1 MSAATKEPLRVAALQ
16 YCAGGSFDET
26 LPQLESLITSAAAG
40 GAGLVCLPEAATFL
54 AANRRSLDAE
64 AEWEDDSP
72 TLRRLSTLAADL
84 GIDLLVGSTFVRRRQ
99 DSRIVN
105 RSVLIGA
112 DGTAKSSYDKIHM
125 FDANVGDG
133 RQYRESDHFAA
144 GNRLVLAETRGL
156 RLGLTICYD
165 LRFPQLYRALA
176 KAGAGI
182 IMVPSAFTFPS
193 GRAHWHVLLRA
204 RAIETGSFI
213 VAPAQ
218 CGTHADGRRTY
229 GHALI
234 VSPWGEILAEAP
246 TDDANA
252 QAGANDGVV
261 HADIDITKVEKARN
275 AIPSLGSDAAF
286 E

>member
-1 MSAATKEPLRVAALQ
+1 MTTAPEQPLRVAALQ
-16 YCAGGSFDET
+16 YCAGGSFEET
-26 LPQLESLITSAAAG
+26 LPRLEPLIGDAAHS
-40 GAGLVCLPEAATFL
+40 GARLVCLPEAATFL
-54 AANRRSLDAE
+54 AANRTSLDSE

-72 TLRRLSTLAADL
+72 ALRRLAALANDL
-84 GIDLLVGSTFVRRRQ
+84 QISLLVGSTFLRRRQ

-105 RSVLIGA
+105 RSVLIGP
-112 DGTAKSSYDKIHM
+112 DGTAITSYDKIHM

-133 RQYRESDHFAA
+133 KRYRESDHFAA
-144 GNRLVLAETRGL
+144 GNRLVLAEAFGL
-156 RLGLTICYD
+156 KLGLTICYD

-176 KAGAGI
+176 RAGAGI

-193 GRAHWHVLLRA
+193 GSAHWHVLLRA
-204 RAIETGSFI
+204 RAIETGSFV

-234 VSPWGEILAEAP
+234 VSPWGDILAEAP

-252 QAGANDGVV
+252 EAGANDGFVI
-261 HADIDITKVEKARN
+261 ADIDITRVEKARN
-275 AIPSLGSDAAF
+275 AIPSLGSDASF

>member
-1 MSAATKEPLRVAALQ
+1 MKPCRTLEPMIDR
-16 YCAGGSFDET
+16 
-26 LPQLESLITSAAAG
+26 AAG
-40 GAGLVCLPEAATFL
+40 DGAKLICLPEAATFL
-54 AANRRSLDAE
+54 AANRSALDDE

-72 TLRRLSTLAADL
+72 TLRRLSALAADL

-112 DGTAKSSYDKIHM
+112 DGTVQAEYDKIHM

-133 RQYRESDHFAA
+133 KSYRESDHFAA

-234 VSPWGEILAEAP
+234 VAPWGEIFAEAP
-246 TDDANA
+246 TDDGNA
-252 QAGANDGVV
+252 AAGANDGII
-261 HADIDITKVEKARN
+261 HASLDPAAVDKARA
-275 AIPSLGSDAAF
+275 AIPSLATQPDFSG
-286 E
+286 

>member
-1 MSAATKEPLRVAALQ
+1 M
-16 YCAGGSFDET
+16 
-26 LPQLESLITSAAAG
+26 
-40 GAGLVCLPEAATFL
+40 
-54 AANRRSLDAE
+54 
-64 AEWEDDSP
+64 
-72 TLRRLSTLAADL
+72 RRLSTLAADL
-84 GIDLLVGSTFVRRRQ
+84 EIDLLVGSTFVRRRQ

-112 DGTAKSSYDKIHM
+112 DGTAKASYDKIHM

-176 KAGAGI
+176 KAGASI

-234 VSPWGEILAEAP
+234 VSPWGEILAEGTMMMRMRRPVPMTASSMP
-246 TDDANA
+246 TSISRKSKR
-252 QAGANDGVV
+252 
-261 HADIDITKVEKARN
+261 HAT
-275 AIPSLGSDAAF
+275 PSRPSEATPPSNKR
-286 E
+286 

>member
-1 MSAATKEPLRVAALQ
+1 MSAT
-16 YCAGGSFDET
+16 
-26 LPQLESLITSAAAG
+26 
-40 GAGLVCLPEAATFL
+40 
-54 AANRRSLDAE
+54 
-64 AEWEDDSP
+64 
-72 TLRRLSTLAADL
+72 
-84 GIDLLVGSTFVRRRQ
+84 
-99 DSRIVN
+99 
-105 RSVLIGA
+105 
-112 DGTAKSSYDKIHM
+112 
-125 FDANVGDG
+125 G

-144 GNRLVLAETRGL
+144 GDRLVLAETRGL
-156 RLGLTICYD
+156 TLGLTICYD
-165 LRFPQLYRALA
+165 LRFPQLLYRACQGRGRHHH
-176 KAGAGI
+176 GAFGS
-182 IMVPSAFTFPS
+182 PSPS
-193 GRAHWHVLLRA
+193 GRAHRHVLLRA

-213 VAPAQ
+213 IAPAQ

-252 QAGANDGVV
+252 QAGANDGFV

>member
-1 MSAATKEPLRVAALQ
+1 MTTAPEQPLRVAALQ
-16 YCAGGSFDET
+16 YCAGGSFKET
-26 LPQLESLITSAAAG
+26 LPRLEPLIGDAANS
-40 GAGLVCLPEAATFL
+40 GAKLVCLPDAATFL
-54 AANRRSLDAE
+54 AANRTSLDSE

-72 TLRRLSTLAADL
+72 ALRRLAALANDL
-84 GIDLLVGSTFVRRRQ
+84 QISLLVGSTFLRRRQ

-105 RSVLIGA
+105 RSVLIGPA
-112 DGTAKSSYDKIHM
+112 GTAMTSYDKIHM

-133 RQYRESDHFAA
+133 KRYRESDHFAA
-144 GNRLVLAETRGL
+144 GNRLVLAEAFGL
-156 RLGLTICYD
+156 KLGLTICYD

-193 GRAHWHVLLRA
+193 GSAHWHVLLRA

-213 VAPAQ
+213 IAPAQ

-234 VSPWGEILAEAP
+234 VSPWGDILAEVP

-252 QAGANDGVV
+252 EAGANDGFVC
-261 HADIDITKVEKARN
+261 ADIDIAKVDRARN
-275 AIPSLGSDAAF
+275 AIPSLTSDVSFA
-286 E
+286 

>member
-1 MSAATKEPLRVAALQ
+1 MTTAPAQPLRVAALQ
-16 YCAGGSFDET
+16 YCAGGSFEET
-26 LPQLESLITSAAAG
+26 LPRLEPLIGDAAHS
-40 GAGLVCLPEAATFL
+40 GARLVCLPEAATFL
-54 AANRRSLDAE
+54 AANRTSLDSE

-72 TLRRLSTLAADL
+72 ALRRLAALANDL
-84 GIDLLVGSTFVRRRQ
+84 QISLLVGSTFLRRRQ

-105 RSVLIGA
+105 RSVLIGP
-112 DGTAKSSYDKIHM
+112 DGTAITSYDKIHM

-133 RQYRESDHFAA
+133 KRYRESDHFAA
-144 GNRLVLAETRGL
+144 GNRLVLAEAFGL
-156 RLGLTICYD
+156 KLGLTICYD

-176 KAGAGI
+176 RAGAGI

-193 GRAHWHVLLRA
+193 GSAHWHVLLRA

-213 VAPAQ
+213 IAPAQ

-234 VSPWGEILAEAP
+234 VSPWGDILAEVP

-252 QAGANDGVV
+252 EAGANDGFAC
-261 HADIDITKVEKARN
+261 ADIDIMKVDKARN
-275 AIPSLGSDAAF
+275 AIPSLTSDASFA
-286 E
+286 

>member
-1 MSAATKEPLRVAALQ
+1 MSRRFNIAPVAA
-16 YCAGGSFDET
+16 SHET
-26 LPQLESLITSAAAG
+26 LPQVEPLITAAARG

-54 AANRRSLDAE
+54 AANRRSLDEE

-84 GIDLLVGSTFVRRRQ
+84 GIDLLVGSTFVRRRE

-112 DGTAKSSYDKIHM
+112 DGTAKANYDKIHM

-133 RQYRESDHFAA
+133 RRYRESDHFAA
-144 GNRLVLAETRGL
+144 GNRLVLAENPGL

-252 QAGANDGVV
+252 AG
-261 HADIDITKVEKARN
+261 RCQ
-275 AIPSLGSDAAF
+275 
-286 E
+286 

>member
-1 MSAATKEPLRVAALQ
+1 MTMAPEQPLRVAALQ
-16 YCAGGSFDET
+16 YCAGGSFEET
-26 LPQLESLITSAAAG
+26 LPRLEPLIGDAASS
-40 GAGLVCLPEAATFL
+40 GAELVCLPEAATFL
-54 AANRRSLDAE
+54 AANRASLDSE

-72 TLRRLSTLAADL
+72 TLRRLSALANDL
-84 GIDLLVGSTFVRRRQ
+84 QISLLVGSTFVRRQR

-105 RSVLIGA
+105 RSVLIGP
-112 DGTAKSSYDKIHM
+112 DGTAMASYDKIHM

-133 RQYRESDHFAA
+133 KRYRESDHFAA
-144 GNRLVLAETRGL
+144 GNRLVIAEALGL
-156 RLGLTICYD
+156 KLGLTICYD

-213 VAPAQ
+213 IAPAQ

-234 VSPWGEILAEAP
+234 VSPWGDILAEAP

-252 QAGANDGVV
+252 EAGANDRFVY
-261 HADIDITKVEKARN
+261 ADIDITKVEKARN
-275 AIPSLGSDAAF
+275 AIPSLTSDASF
-286 E
+286 T

>member
-1 MSAATKEPLRVAALQ
+1 MTEAPQGLLRVAALQ
-16 YCAGGSFDET
+16 YCAGGSFAET
-26 LPQLESLITSAAAG
+26 LPRLEPLIVAAAQD
-40 GAGLVCLPEAATFL
+40 GAQLACLPEAATFL
-54 AANRRSLDAE
+54 AANRKSLDSE

-72 TLRRLSTLAADL
+72 TLRRLAMMAVDL
-84 GIDLLVGSTFVRRRQ
+84 GIDLLVGSTFVRRRL

-112 DGTAKSSYDKIHM
+112 DGTAKAHYDKIHM
-125 FDANVGDG
+125 FNANVGDG
-133 RQYRESDHFAA
+133 RRYRESDHFAA
-144 GNRLVLAETRGL
+144 GDKMVLSEKGGV

-213 VAPAQ
+213 IAPTQ

-234 VSPWGEILAEAP
+234 VSPWGDVLAEAP
-246 TDDANA
+246 TDDSDAA
-252 QAGANDGVV
+252 AGANDGFIC
-261 HADIDITKVEKARN
+261 ADIDITKVERARD
-275 AIPSLGSDAAF
+275 AIPSLGSDATFA
-286 E
+286 

>member
-1 MSAATKEPLRVAALQ
+1 MTVPAGPLLRIAALQ
-16 YCAGGSFDET
+16 YCAGGSFAET
-26 LPQLESLITSAAAG
+26 LPQIEPLITAAAG
-40 GAGLVCLPEAATFL
+40 SGADLVCLPEAATFL
-54 AANRRSLDAE
+54 AANRRSLDEE

-72 TLRRLSTLAADL
+72 TLRQLSALAADL
-84 GIDLLVGSTFVRRRQ
+84 GIDLLVGSSFVRRRE
-99 DSRIVN
+99 DDRIVN

-112 DGTAKSSYDKIHM
+112 DGTALASYDKVHM

-133 RQYRESDHFAA
+133 RRYRESDHFAA
-144 GNRLVLAETRGL
+144 GDRLVLAESRGQK
-156 RLGLTICYD
+156 LGLTICYD

-204 RAIETGSFI
+204 RAIETGSFV

-234 VSPWGEILAEAP
+234 VSPWGDILAEAP

-252 QAGANDGVV
+252 EAGANDGFVI
-261 HADIDITKVEKARN
+261 ADIDITRVEKARN
-275 AIPSLGSDAAF
+275 AIPSLGSDASF

>member
-1 MSAATKEPLRVAALQ
+1 MTTAPEQPLRVAALQ
-16 YCAGGSFDET
+16 YCAGGSFEET
-26 LPQLESLITSAAAG
+26 LPRLEPLIGDAAHS
-40 GAGLVCLPEAATFL
+40 GARLVCLPEAATFL
-54 AANRRSLDAE
+54 AANRTSLDSE

-72 TLRRLSTLAADL
+72 ALRRLATLANDL
-84 GIDLLVGSTFVRRRQ
+84 QISLLVGSTFLRRRQ

-105 RSVLIGA
+105 RSVLIGP
-112 DGTAKSSYDKIHM
+112 DGTAITSYDKIHM

-133 RQYRESDHFAA
+133 KRYRESDHFAA
-144 GNRLVLAETRGL
+144 GNRLVLAEAFGL
-156 RLGLTICYD
+156 KLGLTICYD

-193 GRAHWHVLLRA
+193 GSAHWHVLLRA

-213 VAPAQ
+213 IAPAQ

-234 VSPWGEILAEAP
+234 VSPWGDILAEVP
-246 TDDANA
+246 TNDANA
-252 QAGANDGVV
+252 EAGANDGFAC
-261 HADIDITKVEKARN
+261 ADIDIMKVDKARN
-275 AIPSLGSDAAF
+275 AIPSLTSDASFA
-286 E
+286 

>member
-1 MSAATKEPLRVAALQ
+1 MTAPAATPLRVAALQ
-16 YCAGGSFDET
+16 YCAGGSFAET
-26 LPQLESLITSAAAG
+26 LPRIEPLITAAAG
-40 GAGLVCLPEAATFL
+40 SGAGLVCLPEAATFL
-54 AANRRSLDAE
+54 AANRRSLDEE

-72 TLRRLSTLAADL
+72 TLRRLSALAADL
-84 GIDLLVGSTFVRRRQ
+84 GIDLLVGSTFVRRRE
-99 DSRIVN
+99 DDRIVN

-112 DGTAKSSYDKIHM
+112 DGAALASYDKIHM

-133 RQYRESDHFAA
+133 RRYRESDHFAA
-144 GNRLVLAETRGL
+144 GNRLVLAESRGQK
-156 RLGLTICYD
+156 LGLTICYD

-193 GRAHWHVLLRA
+193 GSAHWHVLLRA
-204 RAIETGSFI
+204 RAIETGSFV

-234 VSPWGEILAEAP
+234 ISPWGDILAEAP

-252 QAGANDGVV
+252 AAGANDGFVL
-261 HADIDITKVEKARN
+261 ADIDITKVEKARH
-275 AIPSLGSDAAF
+275 AIPSLGSDASF